1 MKFAV
6 KSTMPSTNGTLAMLS
21 DWMLQVQR
29 TGTLSRPGEEA
40 PPKIGKSGQV
50 ITRCTLRC
58 MLQLDLFVYR
68 SMDGLLQRGRS
79 IGLQH
84 LGKVGLSTIRFSG
97 RQRGPTWI

>member
-1 MKFAV
+1 
-6 KSTMPSTNGTLAMLS
+6 MLS

-68 SMDGLLQRGRS
+68 SMDGPLLRGRS
-79 IGLQH
+79 IGLQR
-84 LGKVGLSTIRFSG
+84 LGKIGLLTIEFSG
-97 RQRGPTWI
+97 RQKGRTGISQS